1 MSVGETMVKTA
12 NIEVRSLNVTAI
24 KTNVSL
30 EVPLVSSPLNVVLT
44 HLANHI
50 LRVIF
55 LLLHVQ

>member
-1 MSVGETMVKTA
+1 MVKTA
-12 NIEVRSLNVTAI
+12 NIEVQSLNVTAI